1 MSTTSNKA
9 DERRVNQF
17 YHGRAVIGVHT
28 DGSSRGAGDPWDGV
42 EGLTDIDVKVW
53 RPRTLFHG
61 FVRGGVITSG
71 VDQRRQLDEIRAILD

>member
-9 DERRVNQF
+9 DECRVNQF
-17 YHGRAVIGVHT
+17 YHRRSVIGVHT
-28 DGSSRGAGDPWDGV
+28 DGSSRGAVDPWDGV

-53 RPRTLFHG
+53 RPRTLVHG

-71 VDQRRQLDEIRAILD
+71 MDQRCQFNEIRAILD